1 MRETTTQ
8 KFSLAKATLLVFAMF
23 IFDNARADAQ
33 ANFYEGKTIR
43 MIVGFTAGGGYD
55 AYTRTIGRHMGKH
68 IPGNPAIIV
77 ENMPGAGSM
86 ISANYVFKA
95 AKPDGLTIGH
105 FIGGLF
111 LQQLL
116 AKPGIEFDAAKF
128 QYVGVP
134 GQDNFVIGVAKST
147 NITDI
152 ESWIASKQ
160 VVKFGG
166 VASGSGSDDIPNVL
180 KVTLGLPIQLV
191 SGYKGTADVRLAFNS
206 GEVAGLSNSWESTKS
221 TWRKE
226 LESGDLKLILQAT
239 LKPHPEFPKLP
250 MALSYAKTD
259 EAKRL
264 ISTVVARARRNRA
277 SLRAAAEHANR
288 AGADRSQ
295 SIYGHHERSGFSRR
309 GQEGQS
315 RYQSR
320 RRRRAGT
327 KRQRDFKARA
337 GAGQQAQRNFKVMVF
352 GGPSYW
358 NEVNYPGGATRN

>member
-1 MRETTTQ
+1 MTGLSVHWET
-8 KFSLAKATLLVFAMF
+8 VH
-23 IFDNARADAQ
+23 AQ

-43 MIVGFTAGGGYD
+43 LIVGFTAGGGYD

-68 IPGNPAIIV
+68 IPGNPVMIV
-77 ENMPGAGSM
+77 ENMPGAGSI
-86 ISANYVFKA
+86 ISANYTFKA

-116 AKPGIEFDAAKF
+116 GKPGIEFDAAKF

-134 GQDNFVIGVAKST
+134 GQDNFVIGVAKSAG
-147 NITDI
+147 ITDV
-152 ESWIASKQ
+152 ESWLASKQ
-160 VVKFGG
+160 IVKFGG

-180 KVTLGLPIQLV
+180 KATLGLPIQLV

-226 LESGDLKLILQAT
+226 LESGELKLILQAT

-250 MALSYAKTD
+250 MALNYAKND

-264 ISTVVARARRNRA
+264 ISTVARVHGPTVRPYVLPPNTPKERVEIIRKAFMDTMKDPEF
-277 SLRAAAEHANR
+277 LAEAKKANLDINPDD
-288 AGADRSQ
+288 GAVLEQ
-295 SIYGHHERSGFSRR
+295 NVKEILKLE
-309 GQEGQS
+309 
-315 RYQSR
+315 
-320 RRRRAGT
+320 
-327 KRQRDFKARA
+327 
-337 GAGQQAQRNFKVMVF
+337 
-352 GGPSYW
+352 
-358 NEVNYPGGATRN
+358 PGLIAKLKEILK

>member
-1 MRETTTQ
+1 MIKISNVLLLSCLMTGLSVHWET
-8 KFSLAKATLLVFAMF
+8 VH
-23 IFDNARADAQ
+23 AQ

-43 MIVGFTAGGGYD
+43 LIVGFTAGGGYD

-68 IPGNPAIIV
+68 IPGNPVMIV

-86 ISANYVFKA
+86 ISANYTFKA

-116 AKPGIEFDAAKF
+116 GKPGIEFDAAKF

-134 GQDNFVIGVAKST
+134 GQDNFVIGIAKST
-147 NITDI
+147 GITDV
-152 ESWIASKQ
+152 ESWLASKQ
-160 VVKFGG
+160 IVKFGG

-180 KVTLGLPIQLV
+180 KATLGLPIQLV

-226 LESGDLKLILQAT
+226 LESGELKLILQAT

-250 MALSYAKTD
+250 MALNYAKND

-264 ISTVVARARRNRA
+264 ISTVARVHGPTVRPYVLPPNTPKERVEIIRKAFMDTMKDPEF
-277 SLRAAAEHANR
+277 LAEAKKANLDINPDD
-288 AGADRSQ
+288 GAVLEQ
-295 SIYGHHERSGFSRR
+295 NVKEILKLE
-309 GQEGQS
+309 
-315 RYQSR
+315 
-320 RRRRAGT
+320 
-327 KRQRDFKARA
+327 
-337 GAGQQAQRNFKVMVF
+337 
-352 GGPSYW
+352 
-358 NEVNYPGGATRN
+358 PGLIAKLKEILK

>member
-1 MRETTTQ
+1 MKRFIILPLLTLSFLLFIET
-8 KFSLAKATLLVFAMF
+8 
-23 IFDNARADAQ
+23 RAFAQ

-55 AYTRTIGRHMGKH
+55 AYTRAIGRHMGKH

-86 ISANYVFKA
+86 ISANYSYKA
-95 AKPDGLTIGH
+95 ARPDGLTIGH

-116 AKPGIEFDAAKF
+116 GKPGIEFDAAKF

-147 NITDI
+147 GINDI
-152 ESWIASKQ
+152 ESWMASKQ

-166 VASGSGSDDIPNVL
+166 VASGSGSDDIPNIL
-180 KVTLGLPIQLV
+180 KATLGLPIQLV

-226 LESGDLKLILQAT
+226 LEGGDLKLVLQAT

-250 MALSYAKTD
+250 MALSYTKTD

-264 ISTVVARARRNRA
+264 ISTVARVHGPTVRPYVLPP
-277 SLRAAAEHANR
+277 STP
-288 AGADRSQ
+288 ADRVQ
-295 SIYGHHERSGFSRR
+295 IIR
-309 GQEGQS
+309 
-315 RYQSR
+315 
-320 RRRRAGT
+320 
-327 KRQRDFKARA
+327 KAFMDTMKDPEFLA
-337 GAGQQAQRNFKVMVF
+337 EAKKANLDIN
-352 GGPSYW
+352 PDD
-358 NEVNYPGGATRN
+358 GATLEQNVKEILKLEPALVMKLKEILK